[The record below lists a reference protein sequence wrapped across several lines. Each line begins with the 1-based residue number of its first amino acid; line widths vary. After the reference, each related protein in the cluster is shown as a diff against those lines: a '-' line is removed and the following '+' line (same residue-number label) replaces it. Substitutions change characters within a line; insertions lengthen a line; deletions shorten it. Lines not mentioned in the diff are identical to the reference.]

1 MSLMLY
7 ITTATELQRNY
18 RKVVRKAKKAQ
29 RPITVLSNNKPEL
42 VVMDYQLFS
51 QWSGNLESSKKTKNG
66 LDALFGAWTKEEAG
80 KFDAI
85 IEDAFERIDIRDWK

>member
-1 MSLMLY
+1 MNLMPY

-18 RKVVRKAKKAQ
+18 RKVVRKAKKVQ

-51 QWSGNLESSKKTKNG
+51 HWTDNLESSKKTKSG
-66 LDALFGAWTKEEAG
+66 VDALFGAWTKEEAG

-85 IEDAFERIDIRDWK
+85 IEDAFERIDLEDWK